1 MCDCAVSV
9 FVLCMCICMMYS
21 YIYIHAFIRDPNL
34 GHAFSMTSQTSNR
47 RHWYIHYIYISLASP
62 AAPPVPHALPPTPY
76 YYYISPNADRPHTRT
91 NSVTQSPLG
100 VSTGTPTLAE
110 HMRC

>member
-1 MCDCAVSV
+1 
-9 FVLCMCICMMYS
+9 MYS

-76 YYYISPNADRPHTRT
+76 YYYITALYVPTYRLRGTR
-91 NSVTQSPLG
+91 QSCCVLR
-100 VSTGTPTLAE
+100 
-110 HMRC
+110 MYMYMCM